1 MGWAARLCALVMAAA
16 PSACPAA
23 AAVGSDGGIPDPL
36 ARACPGRDAPARRAP
51 GSLPSGVVRS
61 YSVLRR
67 AQVPADVPPAASDAI
82 GQLAGELGSYD
93 PGRVRLLIARAHFGL
108 FLIPG
113 RFRRYV
119 PSRRCRAAI
128 RALPLDLRMATLG
141 AQRAVQLE
149 GRDHGVALCL
159 VEVDQPPGWP
169 PIANEVACERSD
181 MRYPAFDEDTYGP
194 PRLVGVA
201 PDGVSVIRLRF
212 GHAGRDLG
220 PVAPNLFGARHA
232 PRLPPSFTARELRT
246 LTSSERAVQRLL
258 PSRTSWLGARGR
270 TIVTQDRPRGLAHPL
285 AQLYYYGTRYLTT
298 AVAQR

>member
-1 MGWAARLCALVMAAA
+1 MGCAARLCAVVMAAVA
-16 PSACPAA
+16 SAGLASGA
-23 AAVGSDGGIPDPL
+23 LALDSGTVDPL
-36 ARACPGRDAPARRAP
+36 ARACPGRDGPARRAP

-67 AQVPADVPPAASDAI
+67 AQVPADVPPSASDAI
-82 GQLAGELGSYD
+82 GQLGGVGSYD

-108 FLIPG
+108 YLIPG

-119 PSRRCRAAI
+119 PSQRCRAAI
-128 RALPLDLRMATLG
+128 RALPLDLRMPTLG

-149 GRDHGVALCL
+149 GLDQGVALCL

-169 PIANEVACERSD
+169 PIANEVGCERSD
-181 MRYPAFDEDTYGP
+181 GPIRPSMRTPYGP

-201 PDGVSVIRLRF
+201 PDGVSVVRLRF
-212 GHAGRDLG
+212 AHASRDLRAI
-220 PVAPNLFGARHA
+220 APNLFGARRA

-246 LTSSERAVQRLL
+246 LTSTERAVERLL
-258 PSRTSWLGARGR
+258 PSRTSWLGSRGR
-270 TIVTQDRPRGLAHPL
+270 TIVSHDRPRGLAHAL